1 MQGTKRKCS
10 EGTLAIQEFLRKT
23 SSARSSKLCFTLN
36 NLRLKDRI
44 PSDPNSFQSAIY
56 VCVFQC
62 MHEDAIA
69 CRELLRAL
77 MPHVCTLNIENAVLV
92 FATVFA
98 LPGLASC
105 RLELVQRTLHTAS
118 TARYRKSNIATVFA
132 FAVSL
137 LRYIYDDKVDDIGIE
152 NIIETSFSSLS
163 SSDVHDVFA
172 ACVPNRFEYTAEEY
186 ARYTRTLHVWECLK
200 KPTID
205 FAKQPCCLRH
215 IKQPLFLYYD
225 CLLNMHDK
233 LLFFGSSESYEAYIS
248 SASATHLANIVA
260 GAIMTVLSLSDTLTS
275 EEVDAAMRHDP
286 FYTRDVIGV
295 SCTNWAWDYFA
306 TIAKRFPDY
315 TLEVLKRSAHCTF
328 LGTAGTPEYTLNKTV
343 LQDMTR
349 WTETYSASRML
360 RWTFIDTVT
369 TLSVLRFE
377 EDDAVR
383 KRRILGQ

>member
-1 MQGTKRKCS
+1 
-10 EGTLAIQEFLRKT
+10 
-23 SSARSSKLCFTLN
+23 
-36 NLRLKDRI
+36 
-44 PSDPNSFQSAIY
+44 
-56 VCVFQC
+56 
-62 MHEDAIA
+62 
-69 CRELLRAL
+69 
-77 MPHVCTLNIENAVLV
+77 
-92 FATVFA
+92 
-98 LPGLASC
+98 
-105 RLELVQRTLHTAS
+105 
-118 TARYRKSNIATVFA
+118 VFA

-137 LRYIYDDKVDDIGIE
+137 LRYIYEAKVDDTDIE
-152 NIIETSFSSLS
+152 NIIETSLSSLS

-215 IKQPLFLYYD
+215 IKQPLFSYYD

-349 WTETYSASRML
+349 WTETYTASRML

-369 TLSVLRFE
+369 TLSVLRSE